1 MTPNAKKTLAQRLKS
16 NMGKL
21 LLSTLLLSVIVILV
35 TVTVIADARAKPDDS
50 TENTSTTQSPNLQ
63 PDVSQTT
70 QKPTANVSWSH
81 ENLKAG
87 NGSVVIDKGI
97 EADDSAHLII
107 RIISIFVVFQQF
119 YYDIFIHFSSFAD
132 QINIPENDDYDGELL
147 DKLEKT
153 TKYWFDQA
161 QSTLKDKLY
170 REPNTNVAKNIIYF
184 LGDGMSLTTLTAA
197 RIFQGQLQGKKGE
210 EADLWFQKFP
220 HVALAKVS

>member
-1 MTPNAKKTLAQRLKS
+1 MFFK
-16 NMGKL
+16 
-21 LLSTLLLSVIVILV
+21 
-35 TVTVIADARAKPDDS
+35 
-50 TENTSTTQSPNLQ
+50 
-63 PDVSQTT
+63 
-70 QKPTANVSWSH
+70 
-81 ENLKAG
+81 
-87 NGSVVIDKGI
+87 
-97 EADDSAHLII
+97 
-107 RIISIFVVFQQF
+107 QF
-119 YYDIFIHFSSFAD
+119 YYEIFIQYHFSSFLD
-132 QINIPENDDYDGELL
+132 QINIAENDEYDGELL

-170 REPNTNVAKNIIYF
+170 QKPNTNVAKNIIYF